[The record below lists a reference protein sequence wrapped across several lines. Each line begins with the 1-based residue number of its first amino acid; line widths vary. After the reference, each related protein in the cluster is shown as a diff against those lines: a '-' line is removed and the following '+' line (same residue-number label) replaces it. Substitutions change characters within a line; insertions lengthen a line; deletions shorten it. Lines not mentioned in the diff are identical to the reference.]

1 MTRSIWKGPYIDS
14 YIFKFNHEIVNKSI
28 SKKVIKIWSRNS
40 IILPNFVGLKVQ
52 IYNGKKFLS
61 LKIISEM
68 VGHKF
73 GEFGLTRQ
81 MSPKMTSLK

>member
-1 MTRSIWKGPYIDS
+1 MSRSIWKGPYIDS
-14 YIFKFNHEIVNKSI
+14 HILKFNHEIVNKSI

-40 IILPNFVGLKVQ
+40 IILPNFVGLKIQ
-52 IYNGKKFLS
+52 IYNGKKFFP

-73 GEFGLTRQ
+73 GEFAPTRK
-81 MSPKMTSLK
+81 MSAKMSSLK